1 MSGLPSAPDVGFDCY
16 LIQVIKKLVNPL
28 FCRYKLLN
36 LHVVSGVVVHAG
48 LCEHLICCTHSSEE
62 VSLAHD
68 AHEFLFGD
76 LAVTVAICL
85 LDHFSDL
92 IVCHVLTELLGNALE
107 ISE

>member
-36 LHVVSGVVVHAG
+36 RHVVSGVDVHVG

-62 VSLAHD
+62 VGLAHD
-68 AHEFLFGD
+68 AHELVLVDLTISIFVELINHGLELIITQIFL
-76 LAVTVAICL
+76 
-85 LDHFSDL
+85 H
-92 IVCHVLTELLGNALE
+92 LTCDSAQ
-107 ISE
+107 IS